1 MPFDHNVTHCVFSD
15 RLMGKESAGIVP
27 SNIRNE
33 SYYMATHDTWNGT
46 MIQQHLSAGGANPSA
61 PSTGGQDPL
70 DAPTVHQIGGGESLM
85 IEQESPSAPGYEQRS
100 QSTPDGS
107 NHTRES
113 LSSLL
118 DSSHPGF
125 TRDMPG
131 RQSMS
136 EKRHA
141 TLDAKATDTYQKRK
155 KARDDR

>member
-1 MPFDHNVTHCVFSD
+1 
-15 RLMGKESAGIVP
+15 MGKESAGIVP
-27 SNIRNE
+27 SNIRND

-46 MIQQHLSAGGANPSA
+46 MIQQHLSANPS
-61 PSTGGQDPL
+61 QDQGTPL
-70 DAPTVHQIGGGESLM
+70 DCPTVHQIGTGESLM
-85 IEQESPSAPGYEQRS
+85 IEQESTSVVGYEQRS

-113 LSSLL
+113 LSSLV